1 MEGQAVER
9 MVEDQSPPPCNIP
22 DGPVP
27 RVDIPTLVPEFALFD
42 RALTEY
48 ETSRA
53 SLGDE
58 DSSNTLCNHDDLV
71 TEDGV
76 TSCLECGEQMQ
87 REIAHEREWRFREHS
102 GGRWSS
108 DPSRVQVRRSE
119 DRSIDKDVENMGFS
133 RVIVVKANEIYTQVT
148 KGQIFRGDPRK
159 AIIFACIYYA
169 YKMSGKC
176 QTPKTLME
184 TFGLSRKSCLKG
196 LKIFSINV
204 PKDYLL
210 HETSPTVVHHI
221 HDVMDRFSASPTQK
235 GEVVQL
241 YYRSKNRSSELNRAR
256 PQSFAAALTYY
267 WVRLKGIDITLKKF
281 SERVGISE
289 LTISRKAKEVATVL
303 GTPGVV

>member
-1 MEGQAVER
+1 MEERTVER
-9 MVEDQSPPPCNIP
+9 TVEDRSPPPYNIP
-22 DGPVP
+22 GGPVP
-27 RVDIPTLVPEFALFD
+27 EIDVPTLMPEFALFD

-87 REIAHEREWRFREHS
+87 RVIAHEREWGFYGHS
-102 GGRWSS
+102 DGERSS

-119 DRSIDKDVENMGFS
+119 DRNIDKDVEGMGFS
-133 RVIVVKANEIYTQVT
+133 GVIVAKANEIYTQVT

-159 AIIFACIYYA
+159 AIVFACVYYA

-196 LKIFSINV
+196 LKIFSINA

-210 HETSPTVVHHI
+210 HGTSPTVVDHI
-221 HDVMDRFSASPTQK
+221 RDVMDRFSASPTQK

-256 PQSFAAALTYY
+256 PQSFAVALTYY
-267 WVRLKGIDITLKKF
+267 WVRLKGVNITLKKF
-281 SERVGISE
+281 SERTGVSE
-289 LTISRKAKEVATVL
+289 LTISRKAREVATVL